1 MTDEQKRVAEIL
13 ADTRPLPSTRQDL
26 EALVSALKK
35 RFMYAPARRLLLKIE
50 PVAAAHDSGFTDDD
64 SVWIQQQLA
73 LCTYKDEE
81 RPASRRLDEALHLLE
96 RLATRP
102 GQDTNAETL
111 ALHGAVYK
119 RKWEYEGTLE
129 HLYQALAFYT
139 AAFTRNRSDDLGY
152 GGVNAAYILDILA
165 ARSRSIERRSGIS
178 SGDAERL
185 ARDAR
190 QLRIEI
196 KEALEAALRGNR
208 ELPQKEWFLVTYAE
222 VEFGL
227 GNYDAAASWLAKV
240 KELPAEKQSSE
251 WERQTT
257 FRQLVSIAR
266 LQGNPPPTNRNP
278 AQWEPCWRALHAFLG
293 DDTATALSCV
303 RGKVGLALSGGGFRA
318 SFFHLGVLARLA
330 ELDML
335 RSIDVLSTVS
345 GGSIVGAHYYLEL
358 QQLLESK
365 PDSQIDA
372 SDYVDI
378 VKRLQQD
385 FLRGAQRN
393 LRMRALADL
402 GANLQMVRDPND
414 TRSHRMGELYEQELY
429 RSVPQRSPHTSGDI
443 TLADGNVLPRHTP
456 GRPRRMRE
464 LLITPAK
471 ASGEPALDFKPQFS
485 NWRRSARVPVLLLNT
500 TSLNSG
506 HLWHFTASWMGEP
519 PGFIETDI
527 DVNQRYRRLYYTQ
540 APPQLQNYRLGYAV
554 AASACVPGL
563 FEPLVIDGLFPE
575 RTVRLVDGGVHDNQ
589 GVAGLLDQ
597 GCSLILCSDASGQM
611 ENVSSPPGGLLGP
624 LLRTS
629 QSILM
634 HRIREVEYQDLWGR
648 VASRALTCLFF
659 IHLKQDLPTQPLDW
673 IGCDDKTLPPAH
685 PRTTTNYG
693 IDVDIQRQLS
703 DIRTDLDSFTEV
715 EAYALM
721 LSGYLMTKHQL
732 RELHQEHKK
741 SEGQGTWGDFAEDA
755 PQEDW
760 PFMALEPIVCQP
772 KNSTDPRR
780 HDLAEQLDASASLL
794 FKVWKLNPAWS
805 RLLRNFGIAA
815 LVMLGLWIA
824 SHPKAAILRLGVLF
838 AGALLV
844 GGAAAAVPAWNWLVP
859 QRPGHNYVGRALAM
873 LGGWVLAHF
882 HLRFFDQRY
891 LQRGELRR
899 LMSMQRIKADQGPDS
914 ETFPGTHARSPAS

>member
-1 MTDEQKRVAEIL
+1 MTNEQRRVAEIL
-13 ADTRPLPSTRQDL
+13 AGTQPLPSGRQDL
-26 EALVSALKK
+26 EGLVKALKND
-35 RFMYAPARRLLLKIE
+35 FIYAPARRLLLKVA
-50 PVAAAHDSGFTDDD
+50 PVANAQQGGFTDADG
-64 SVWIQQQLA
+64 VWVQQQLA

-81 RPASRRLDEALHLLE
+81 LPTSRRLDEALHLLE

-119 RKWEYEGTLE
+119 RKWEYEGTLD
-129 HLYQALAFYT
+129 HLHQALAFYT
-139 AAFTRNRSDDLGY
+139 AAFTRNRADDLGY
-152 GGVNAAYILDILA
+152 GGVNAAYLLDILA

-178 SGDAERL
+178 TGEAERL

-190 QLRIEI
+190 QLRLEI
-196 KEALEAALRGNR
+196 KDALDDAVQKQPA
-208 ELPQKEWFLVTYAE
+208 LPQKEWFLVTYAE

-227 GNYDAAASWLAKV
+227 GTYDAAARWLAMVRK
-240 KELPAEKQSSE
+240 LPAEKQPRE

-266 LQGNPPPTNRNP
+266 LQGHLPPTDPDP
-278 AQWEPCWRALHAFLG
+278 AQWAPCWQALHAFLG
-293 DDTATALSCV
+293 DATATALSCV

-365 PDSQIDA
+365 ADGHIAA
-372 SDYVDI
+372 SDYIDV

-402 GANLQMVRDPND
+402 RANLQMVRDPTD
-414 TRSHRMGELYEQELY
+414 TRSHRMGDLYEQELY
-429 RSVPQRSPHTSGDI
+429 RTVPQHSPHTSGDI
-443 TLADGNVLPRHTP
+443 PLADGRVLPRYTP
-456 GRPRRMRE
+456 GHPRRMRE
-464 LLITPAK
+464 LLITPATEV
-471 ASGEPALDFKPQFS
+471 AGTCDLDFKPQFS

-519 PGFIETDI
+519 PGFIEADI
-527 DVNQRYRRLYYTQ
+527 DANHRYRRLYYTQ
-540 APPQLQNYRLGYAV
+540 APEALQDYRLGHAV

-563 FEPLVIDGLFPE
+563 FEPLVIEGLFPA

-589 GVAGLLDQ
+589 GVAALLDQ

-624 LLRTS
+624 LLRSS

-634 HRIREVEYQDLWGR
+634 HRVREAQYQDLCGR
-648 VASRALTCLFF
+648 VASRALTGLFF
-659 IHLKQDLPTQPLDW
+659 IHLKQDLPTPPLDW
-673 IGCDDKTLPPAH
+673 IGCDDKTPPPDS
-685 PRTTTNYG
+685 PRTTTSYG
-693 IDVDIQRQLS
+693 IDADIQRQLS

-721 LSGYLMTKHQL
+721 LSGYRMTKYQL
-732 RELHQEHKK
+732 TGLHAEHKK
-741 SEGQGTWGDFAEDA
+741 SEGEGTWGDFLADA
-755 PQEDW
+755 PQQDW
-760 PFMALEPIVCQP
+760 PFLALEPIVQLP
-772 KNSTDPRR
+772 KDSPDPRR
-780 HDLAEQLDASASLL
+780 QDLGAQLDASSSLL

-805 RLLRNFGIAA
+805 RSLRNLGIAVLA
-815 LVMLGLWIA
+815 VVGLWIA
-824 SHPKAAILRLGVLF
+824 SQPNPAKSLAWLLIVIAGSVL
-838 AGALLV
+838 LI

-859 QRPGHNYVGRALAM
+859 QRPRHNYFGKALAM
-873 LGGWVLAHF
+873 LGGWVVAQF
-882 HLRFFDQRY
+882 HLRFFDERY
-891 LQRGELRR
+891 LQRGALGKLLAMRSVNGSSGR
-899 LMSMQRIKADQGPDS
+899 PQGPD
-914 ETFPGTHARSPAS
+914 RSD

>member
-1 MTDEQKRVAEIL
+1 MTNEQRRVAEIL
-13 ADTRPLPSTRQDL
+13 TGAQPLPSTREDL
-26 EALVSALKK
+26 EALVSALKTDF
-35 RFMYAPARRLLLKIE
+35 RYAPARRLLLEVE
-50 PVAAAHDSGFTDDD
+50 PVAEGHTGGFTDKDA
-64 SVWIQQQLA
+64 VWVQQQLA

-81 RPASRRLDEALHLLE
+81 LAASRRLDDALRRLQ

-102 GQDTNAETL
+102 GQDSDAETL

-129 HLYQALAFYT
+129 NLYQALIFYT
-139 AAFTRNRSDDLGY
+139 AAFRRNPTDDLGY
-152 GGVNAAYILDILA
+152 GGVNAAYILDVLA

-178 SGDAERL
+178 GGEAERVAGDAK
-185 ARDAR
+185 
-190 QLRIEI
+190 QLRVEI
-196 KEALEAALRGNR
+196 KETLEAALGRNR
-208 ELPQKEWFLVTYAE
+208 QLLEKEWFLVTYAE

-227 GNYDAAASWLAKV
+227 ADYDAAGRWLAKV
-240 KELPAEKQSSE
+240 RDLPEDKEPRE

-266 LQGNPPPTNRNP
+266 LQGHLPPTDANP
-278 AQWEPCWRALHAFLG
+278 AHWEPCWRALHAFLG
-293 DDTATALSCV
+293 DDTARALSCV

-365 PDSQIDA
+365 PDNQIVVG
-372 SDYVDI
+372 DYIDI

-385 FLRGAQRN
+385 FLRGAQGN

-402 GANLQMVRDPND
+402 GASLQMVRDPND

-429 RSVPQRSPHTSGDI
+429 ARVPQRSPHTHGDI
-443 TLADGNVLPRHTP
+443 ALPNGGVLPRYTP

-464 LLITPAK
+464 LLITPAT
-471 ASGEPALDFKPQFS
+471 GEPGECDLGFKPQFS
-485 NWRRSARVPVLLLNT
+485 NWRRSVRVPVLLLNT

-540 APPQLQNYRLGYAV
+540 APPQLQDYRLGYAV

-563 FEPLVIDGLFPE
+563 FEPLVIDRLFPE

-611 ENVSSPPGGLLGP
+611 ENVASPPGGLLGP
-624 LLRTS
+624 LLRAS

-634 HRIREVEYQDLWGR
+634 HRVREVQYQDLWGR
-648 VASRALTCLFF
+648 VASRSLTGLFF
-659 IHLKQDLPTQPLDW
+659 IHLKQDLPTQPVDW
-673 IGCDDKTLPPAH
+673 IGCDDKTPPTQ
-685 PRTTTNYG
+685 PCTTTSYG

-703 DIRTDLDSFTEV
+703 DVRTDLDSFTEV

-732 RELHQEHKK
+732 AELHAEHKK
-741 SEGQGTWGDFAEDA
+741 SEGQGTWGDFVEDA
-755 PQEDW
+755 PQQDW
-760 PFMALEPIVCQP
+760 PFMALEPIVCQA
-772 KNSTDPRR
+772 KDSTDPRR
-780 HDLAEQLDASASLL
+780 TDLGEQLDASSSLF

-805 RLLRNFGIAA
+805 RSLRKVGIAVLA
-815 LVMLGLWIA
+815 VLAVWIA
-824 SHPKAAILRLGVLF
+824 LHPKAAALRLTVLI
-838 AGALLV
+838 AGILAV
-844 GGAAAAVPAWNWLVP
+844 GAAAAAVPTWNWLVP
-859 QRPGHNYVGRALAM
+859 QRPLHNHIGRALAM
-873 LGGWVLAHF
+873 IGGWVLAQF
-882 HLRFFDQRY
+882 HLRVFDPRY

-899 LMSMQRIKADQGPDS
+899 LMALR
-914 ETFPGTHARSPAS
+914 